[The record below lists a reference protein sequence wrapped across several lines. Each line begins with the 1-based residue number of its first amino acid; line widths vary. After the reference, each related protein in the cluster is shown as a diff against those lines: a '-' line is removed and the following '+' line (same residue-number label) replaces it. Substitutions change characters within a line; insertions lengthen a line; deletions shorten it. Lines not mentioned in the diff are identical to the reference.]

1 MAIMDNEVQ
10 TTMDAFRGNPNALMQ
25 RFQKGQQLIDLLALQ
40 KLKSE
45 KEAAAR
51 QMQMQMQQNPNT
63 IKEQR
68 EKEVL
73 DMTKNELIQQTSGLM
88 ALNNARRQNNL
99 KKVASAGISGR
110 PAPNM
115 RTMADGGIVGFQPGG
130 SVLDK
135 LIQEK
140 IAEIMADKNLG
151 PEEKRA
157 AIEKLREPK
166 VPGPDSLARD
176 VLGKDG
182 VISSLVADQKYDDQ
196 SMGLGFGASKGEKI
210 QLTPGPYTT
219 ALTNEL
225 QKKTPI
231 GQLMKRNIADLA
243 SQIGGP
249 EVDTTPDPMAI
260 GTGGYPKKP
269 LPEFVMDYGY
279 GTLGT
284 GEEPK
289 DDKLTAPKS
298 GITAI
303 DASSVKY
310 KSPLESLRKEVKK
323 LKETDDTYKIKD
335 VDAIR
340 KKGRDDFTDATKDII
355 PGLESIQKTK
365 QSDLEKLLA
374 GKEKFYEGMQDP
386 DVLRDRRLRAALA
399 GGAGGATFGTTLGGV
414 TRASLAEEKAQ
425 ERFKVKGFQDLFG
438 DKKDLIKEI
447 GKDKADILSKTFEIT
462 KTAFD
467 IGEKRGDTAARENAA
482 TRTAKAKLDATVL
495 NAVSKDAEMF
505 YKQDV
510 DNATFK
516 QRANIAHAKL
526 MSQAADREVKV
537 EIANLQ
543 ADLGRQKNALL
554 AEANK
559 IKSATSLRNFRTTLF
574 TGTQKIIADLKS
586 KYQKVYLKA
595 AEDAKLNPGG
605 AAGEKRAK
613 ELIDQM
619 NAFIKS
625 DTASLQ
631 AVTNGIIKD
640 LEKDISGGGG
650 TTNMDEVDKIL
661 GIK

>member
-1 MAIMDNEVQ
+1 MDNEVQ
-10 TTMDAFRGNPNALMQ
+10 TRINAFRDNPNALMQ
-25 RFQKGQQLIDLLALQ
+25 KFQKGQQLIDLLALQ

-51 QMQMQMQQNPNT
+51 DMQMKMQNNPNT
-63 IKEQR
+63 IKAQR

-73 DMTKNELIQQTSGLM
+73 DMTKKELIDQTSGIM
-88 ALNNARRQNNL
+88 ALKKAKEQGNL
-99 KKVASAGISGR
+99 KKAMAQGITGR

-115 RTMADGGIVGFQPGG
+115 KTMADGGIVGFQPGG

-157 AIEKLREPK
+157 AIAKLREPK
-166 VPGPDSLARD
+166 AQPEGMQK
-176 VLGKDG
+176 VLGDKL
-182 VISSLVADQKYDDQ
+182 IADQAYDDQ
-196 SMGLGFGASKGEKI
+196 VMGLGMGASKGDTIPLIPGSNVLNRFQKD
-210 QLTPGPYTT
+210 TPLGKL
-219 ALTNEL
+219 A
-225 QKKTPI
+225 Q
-231 GQLMKRNIADLA
+231 RNIADIA
-243 SQIGGP
+243 SQMGGP
-249 EVDTTPDPMAI
+249 EVNTSVDPMAI
-260 GTGGYPKKP
+260 GVGNIPKKP

>member
-1 MAIMDNEVQ
+1 MAIMDNEVEA
-10 TTMDAFRGNPNALMQ
+10 TMDAFRSNPNALMQ
-25 RFQKGQQLIDLLALQ
+25 KFQRGQQLIDLLALQ

-157 AIEKLREPK
+157 AIAKLREPK
-166 VPGPDSLARD
+166 AQPEGIQK
-176 VLGKDG
+176 VLGDKL
-182 VISSLVADQKYDDQ
+182 IADQTYDDQ
-196 SMGLGFGASKGEKI
+196 VMGLGMGASKGDTIPLIPGSNVLNRFQKD
-210 QLTPGPYTT
+210 TP
-219 ALTNEL
+219 L
-225 QKKTPI
+225 
-231 GQLMKRNIADLA
+231 GQLAQRNVAGIA
-243 SQIGGP
+243 SQMGGP
-249 EVDTTPDPMAI
+249 EVDTTPDPFAI
-260 GTGGYPKKP
+260 GVGSIPKKP

-284 GEEPK
+284 GEEKPDEK
-289 DDKLTAPKS
+289 KITAPNT
-298 GITAI
+298 GIAAI
-303 DASSVKY
+303 DAPQVKY
-310 KSPLESLRKEVKK
+310 KSPLEKIRGEVKK
-323 LKETDDTYKIKD
+323 LKETDDTYGLQDLDK
-335 VDAIR
+335 VR
-340 KKGRDDFTDATKDII
+340 KKGRDEFTDATKDII
-355 PGLESIQKTK
+355 PGLESIQRTK
-365 QSDLEKLLA
+365 QSDLEQLIA
-374 GKEKFYEGMQDP
+374 GKEKFYEDIQDP
-386 DVLRDRRLRAALA
+386 DKLRDRQLRAALA
-399 GGAGGATFGTTLGGV
+399 GAAGQATFGTTGAGI

-425 ERFKVKGFQDLFG
+425 EDFKVKGFQDIFG
-438 DKKDLIKEI
+438 DKKALIKEV
-447 GKDKADILSKTFEIT
+447 GKDKADIIGKSFEIT
-462 KTAFD
+462 KGAFD
-467 IGEKRGDTAARENAA
+467 IGEKRGKTAAVENAA
-482 TRTAKAKLDATVL
+482 AKTARAKLDATVL

-537 EIANLQ
+537 DIANLQ
-543 ADLGRQKNALL
+543 AELGRQKNALT

-559 IKSATSLRNFRTTLF
+559 IKSAASLRDFRVKLF
-574 TGTQKIIADLKS
+574 TGTQKIIGDIKS
-586 KYQKVYLKA
+586 KYQKIYVKA
-595 AEDAKLNPGG
+595 AEDARALGG
-605 AAGEKRAK
+605 KKGEERAR
-613 ELIDQM
+613 ELIKQM
-619 NAFIKS
+619 NAFIKA
-625 DTASLQ
+625 DIASLQ

-640 LEKDISGGGG
+640 LEQNISGGGG